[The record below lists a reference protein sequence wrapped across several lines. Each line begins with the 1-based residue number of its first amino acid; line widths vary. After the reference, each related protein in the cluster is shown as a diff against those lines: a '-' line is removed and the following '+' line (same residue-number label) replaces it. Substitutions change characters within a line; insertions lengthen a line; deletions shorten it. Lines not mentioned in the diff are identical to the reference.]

1 MDNIRFALLCALGV
15 IGFFLWQAWQ
25 ADYAEEPARSPR
37 PVPAERAPEA
47 GPEDDVPGIE
57 AAPRAD
63 TPEKKSRTTDE
74 SDGDARLE
82 PVDDAG
88 LPRGERV
95 RVVTDKFVIEI
106 DTRGGDIRRAEL
118 RGVPVSRERP
128 DDNLRFLN
136 DRVPNFF
143 IVQSGLIGVEAEAP
157 DHRDRYRGARR
168 EYRLAEGED
177 RLEVPLTWTDGDGRR
192 VTKIYTFARDS
203 YRIGL
208 RHEVA
213 NNGDGDWT
221 ISPYVRLWRTPYQH
235 TEDAP
240 FAYSFTG
247 TAWYQAKEEGGYR
260 FEKRAFEDLA
270 EEPLELEQSGGWVA
284 LMQHYFLGAAVPPAD
299 TPVNYF
305 ARPKNI
311 PGTRLDGYAAGYV
324 GARDRVAAGE
334 RTTLTTELF
343 LGPKLRDQLA
353 QTAPGL
359 PLTVDYGLLTV
370 IAEPLFWVLD
380 KLHAVVG
387 NWGLAIILLTLM
399 IKLAFYKLSET
410 QFRAMAR
417 MRKFAPRIQQL
428 KEQYGDDRQKLQS
441 KMMDLYKKEGFNPL
455 GGCWPLLVQMPVF
468 IALYWVLRESVELR
482 HADFMLWINDLSSPD
497 PYYILPV
504 AFGVTMF
511 VQQKLSSSTMTMD
524 PMQQRMMQV
533 MPVALSVF
541 FAFFPA
547 GLVLYWFVNNLLS
560 IAQQWYIYRKLD
572 HEGLGHK
579 SGSS

>member
-1 MDNIRFALLCALGV
+1 MDNLRFALLCALGV
-15 IGFFLWQAWQ
+15 VGFLLWQAWQ
-25 ADYAEEPARSPR
+25 ADYAERSGAPVAQSPQPASRDLPDDDVPSIDSAPSVEAGAKEAHSAGERTASLEPAR
-37 PVPAERAPEA
+37 
-47 GPEDDVPGIE
+47 
-57 AAPRAD
+57 
-63 TPEKKSRTTDE
+63 
-74 SDGDARLE
+74 GD
-82 PVDDAG
+82 G
-88 LPRGERV
+88 LPGGERI
-95 RVVTDKFVIEI
+95 RVITDKFRVEI
-106 DTRGGDIRRAEL
+106 DTRGGDLRRVEL

-128 DDNLRFLN
+128 DSDLRLLN
-136 DRVPNFF
+136 DRAPNFF
-143 IVQSGLIGVEAEAP
+143 IAQSGLVGAESEAP
-157 DHRDRYRGARR
+157 DHRDLFRGVRD
-168 EYRLAEGED
+168 EYRLAEGAD
-177 RLEVPLTWTDGDGRR
+177 RLEVPLTWSNGAGRR
-192 VTKIYTFARDS
+192 VTKVYSFTRGS

-208 RHEVA
+208 RHEVV
-213 NNGDGDWT
+213 NGADEDWT
-221 ISPYVRLWRTPYQH
+221 VSPYVRLWRTPYEH
-235 TEDAP
+235 TDDAP

-247 TAWYQAKEEGGYR
+247 VAWYRAKAEDGGYR
-260 FEKRAFEDLA
+260 FEKLEFEDLA
-270 EEPLELEQSGGWVA
+270 EQPLEAEQTGGWLA
-284 LMQHYFLGAAVPPAD
+284 MTQHYFLGAAIPPAD

-305 ARPKNI
+305 ARPKNV
-311 PGTRLDGYAAGYV
+311 PGTRLAGYAGGYI
-324 GARDRVAAGE
+324 GARSRVAAGE
-334 RTTLTTELF
+334 RAVLDSELF
-343 LGPKLRDQLA
+343 IGPKLRDQL
-353 QTAPGL
+353 QGVAPGL

-387 NWGLAIILLTLM
+387 NWGWAIVLLTVM

-497 PYYILPV
+497 PLYILPV

-524 PMQQRMMQV
+524 PMQQRLMQV
-533 MPVALSVF
+533 MPVGLSVF

>member
-1 MDNIRFALLCALGV
+1 MDNVRFALFCALGV
-15 IGFFLWQAWQ
+15 LGFFLWQAWQ
-25 ADYAEEPARSPR
+25 ADYAAAPEPPARSMER
-37 PVPAERAPEA
+37 PADAA
-47 GPEDDVPGIE
+47 LEDDVPGIE
-57 AAPRAD
+57 AAPD
-63 TPEKKSRTTDE
+63 GKSPEKTAREAGDE
-74 SDGDARLE
+74 SGVGLE
-82 PVDDAG
+82 AASGNDG
-88 LPRGERV
+88 LPGGERI
-95 RVVTDKFVIEI
+95 RVVTDKFVAEI
-106 DTRGGDIRRAEL
+106 DTYGGDLRRVEL

-128 DDNLRFLN
+128 GDDLRLLN
-136 DRVPNFF
+136 DRAPNFF
-143 IVQSGLIGVEAEAP
+143 IVQSGLIGVESKAP
-157 DHRDRYRGARR
+157 DHRDRYRSPRA
-168 EYRLAEGED
+168 EYRLAEGRE
-177 RLEVPLTWTDGDGRR
+177 RLEVPLTWRDGDGRS
-192 VTKIYTFARDS
+192 VTKIYTFTRGA

-213 NNGDGDWT
+213 NESGQDWT
-221 ISPYVRLWRTPYQH
+221 VSPYVRLWRTPYQH

-240 FAYSFTG
+240 FSYSFMG
-247 TAWYQAKEEGGYR
+247 TSWYQAKDDSGYR

-270 EEPLELEQSGGWVA
+270 EEPLQLEQTGGWLA

-305 ARPKNI
+305 ARPKSI
-311 PGTRLDGYAAGYV
+311 PGTRLPGYAAGYV
-324 GARDRVAAGE
+324 GARTPVAAGE
-334 RTTLTTELF
+334 GTVLTTDLF
-343 LGPKLRDQLA
+343 VGPKLSDQLA
-353 QTAPGL
+353 AVAPGL

-380 KLHAVVG
+380 KLHAIVG
-387 NWGLAIILLTLM
+387 NWGVAIILLTVL

-504 AFGVTMF
+504 AFGITMF
-511 VQQKLSSSTMTMD
+511 VQQKLSSSSMTMD
-524 PMQQRMMQV
+524 PMQQRLMQV
-533 MPVALSVF
+533 MPVGLSVF

-572 HEGLGHK
+572 HEGIGHK
-579 SGSS
+579 SA